1 MKTVRVVA
9 AVIKVVNENGE
20 PIIFATQRGYGE
32 FKDGWEFPGGKIEEG
47 EEPKRALEREIKEEL
62 NIDIRADKL
71 FDEVQKEYEEFVIKL
86 STYNCTV
93 LDFSEF
99 KLIEHQEFK
108 WMKKESLMTLDWVPT
123 DIPTVERLMNLNKS
137 KKITNKIIYS
147 EIKELLGTTEIEI
160 EIRQRSIVLNIISG
174 GEWYQKSLKTLP
186 ELKADLERFY
196 VNKLVIDELIL
207 KVDEE
212 RRKKS

>member
-1 MKTVRVVA
+1 MKKIIEVVGA
-9 AVIKVVNENGE
+9 ILENPNGD
-20 PIIFATQRGYGE
+20 IFCAMRP
-32 FKDGWEFPGGKIEEG
+32 KDKTFPGMWEFPGGKIEEG

-71 FDEVQKEYEEFVIKL
+71 FDKVQKEYEEFVIKL

-108 WMKKESLMTLDWVPT
+108 WMKKESLMSLDWVPT
-123 DIPTVERLMNLNKS
+123 DIPTVEKLVNLNKS
-137 KKITNKIIYS
+137 KKIANKIIYS

-160 EIRQRSIVLNIISG
+160 EIRPRSIVLNIISG
-174 GEWYQKSLKTLP
+174 GEWYQKSLKTLL

>member
-1 MKTVRVVA
+1 MKKIIEVVGA
-9 AVIKVVNENGE
+9 ILETPNGD
-20 PIIFATQRGYGE
+20 IFCAMRP
-32 FKDGWEFPGGKIEEG
+32 KDKTFPGMWEFPGGKIEEG

-108 WMKKESLMTLDWVPT
+108 WMKKESLMSLDWVPT
-123 DIPTVERLMNLNKS
+123 DIPTVEKLVNLNKS
-137 KKITNKIIYS
+137 KKIANKIIYS

-160 EIRQRSIVLNIISG
+160 EIRPRSIVLNIISG
-174 GEWYQKSLKTLP
+174 GEWYQKSLKTLL

>member
-1 MKTVRVVA
+1 MKKIIEVVGA
-9 AVIKVVNENGE
+9 ILENPNGD
-20 PIIFATQRGYGE
+20 IFCAMRP
-32 FKDGWEFPGGKIEEG
+32 KDKTFPGMWEFPGGKIEEG

-108 WMKKESLMTLDWVPT
+108 WMKKESLMTLNWVPT
-123 DIPTVERLMNLNKS
+123 DIPTVEKLVNLNKS
-137 KKITNKIIYS
+137 KKIANKIIYS

-160 EIRQRSIVLNIISG
+160 EIRPRSIVLNIISG
-174 GEWYQKSLKTLP
+174 GEWYQKSLKTLL

>member
-1 MKTVRVVA
+1 MKKIIEVVGA
-9 AVIKVVNENGE
+9 ILENPNGD
-20 PIIFATQRGYGE
+20 IFCAMRP
-32 FKDGWEFPGGKIEEG
+32 KDKTFPGMWEFPGGKIEEG

-86 STYNCTV
+86 STYSCTV

-99 KLIEHQEFK
+99 RLIEHQDFK
-108 WMKKESLMTLDWVPT
+108 WMKKELLMTLDWVPT
-123 DIPTVERLMNLNKS
+123 DIPTVERLINLNKS
-137 KKITNKIIYS
+137 KKIVNKIIYS

-160 EIRQRSIVLNIISG
+160 EIRPRSIVLNIISG

-186 ELKADLERFY
+186 ELKVDLERFY

>member
-1 MKTVRVVA
+1 MKKIIEVVGA
-9 AVIKVVNENGE
+9 ILENPNGD
-20 PIIFATQRGYGE
+20 IFCAMRP
-32 FKDGWEFPGGKIEEG
+32 KDKTFPGMWEFPGGKIEEG

-62 NIDIRADKL
+62 NIDIRADKV
-71 FDEVQKEYEEFVIKL
+71 FDEVQKEYEEFIIKL

-99 KLIEHQEFK
+99 KLVEHQEFK
-108 WMKKESLMTLDWVPT
+108 WIKKESLMTLDWVPT
-123 DIPTVERLMNLNKS
+123 DIPTVEKLMDLNKS

-160 EIRQRSIVLNIISG
+160 EIRPRSILLNIISG
-174 GEWYQKSLKTLP
+174 GEWYQKSLKTLA

-196 VNKLVIDELIL
+196 INKLVIDELIL
-207 KVDEE
+207 KVDKE
-212 RRKKS
+212 RKKKS

>member
-1 MKTVRVVA
+1 MKKIIEVVGA
-9 AVIKVVNENGE
+9 ILENPNGD
-20 PIIFATQRGYGE
+20 IFCAMRP
-32 FKDGWEFPGGKIEEG
+32 KDKTFPGMWEFPGGKIEEG

-123 DIPTVERLMNLNKS
+123 DIPTVEKLMNLNKS
-137 KKITNKIIYS
+137 KKIANKIIYS

-160 EIRQRSIVLNIISG
+160 EIRPRSIVLNIISG
-174 GEWYQKSLKTLP
+174 GEWYQKSLKTLL

>member
-1 MKTVRVVA
+1 MKKIIEVVGA
-9 AVIKVVNENGE
+9 ILENSNGD
-20 PIIFATQRGYGE
+20 IFCAMRP
-32 FKDGWEFPGGKIEEG
+32 KDKTFPGMWEFPGGKIEEG

-62 NIDIRADKL
+62 NIDIRADKV
-71 FDEVQKEYEEFVIKL
+71 FDEVQKEYEEFIIKL

-99 KLIEHQEFK
+99 KLVEHQEFK
-108 WMKKESLMTLDWVPT
+108 WIKKESLMTLDWVPT
-123 DIPTVERLMNLNKS
+123 DIPTVEKLMDLNKS

-160 EIRQRSIVLNIISG
+160 EIRPRSILLNIISG
-174 GEWYQKSLKTLP
+174 GEWYQKSLKTLA

-196 VNKLVIDELIL
+196 INKLVIDELIL
-207 KVDEE
+207 KVDKE

>member
-1 MKTVRVVA
+1 MKKIIEVVGA
-9 AVIKVVNENGE
+9 ILENPNGD
-20 PIIFATQRGYGE
+20 IFCAMRP
-32 FKDGWEFPGGKIEEG
+32 KDKTFPGMWEFPGGKIEEG

-123 DIPTVERLMNLNKS
+123 DIPTVEKLVNLNKS
-137 KKITNKIIYS
+137 KKIANKIIYS

-160 EIRQRSIVLNIISG
+160 EIRPRSIVLNIISG
-174 GEWYQKSLKTLP
+174 GEWYQKSLKTLL

>member
-1 MKTVRVVA
+1 MKKIIEVVGA
-9 AVIKVVNENGE
+9 ILENPNGD
-20 PIIFATQRGYGE
+20 IFCAMRP
-32 FKDGWEFPGGKIEEG
+32 KDKTFPGMWEFPGGKIEEG

-108 WMKKESLMTLDWVPT
+108 WMKKESLMSLDWVPT
-123 DIPTVERLMNLNKS
+123 DIPTVEKLVNLNKS
-137 KKITNKIIYS
+137 KKIANKIIYS

-160 EIRQRSIVLNIISG
+160 EIRPRSIVLNIISG
-174 GEWYQKSLKTLP
+174 GEWYQKSLKTLL

>member
-1 MKTVRVVA
+1 
-9 AVIKVVNENGE
+9 
-20 PIIFATQRGYGE
+20 
-32 FKDGWEFPGGKIEEG
+32 
-47 EEPKRALEREIKEEL
+47 ALEREIKEEL

-86 STYNCTV
+86 STYSCTV
-93 LDFSEF
+93 LDFSDF
-99 KLIEHQEFK
+99 KLVEHQDFK

-123 DIPTVERLMNLNKS
+123 DIPTVERLINLNKS
-137 KKITNKIIYS
+137 KKIVNKIIYS
-147 EIKELLGTTEIEI
+147 EIKEFLGTTEIEI
-160 EIRQRSIVLNIISG
+160 EIRPRSIVLNIISG

-186 ELKADLERFY
+186 ELKVDLERFY

>member
-1 MKTVRVVA
+1 MKKIIEVVGA
-9 AVIKVVNENGE
+9 ILENPNGD
-20 PIIFATQRGYGE
+20 IFCAMRP
-32 FKDGWEFPGGKIEEG
+32 KDKTFPGMWEFPGGKIEEG

-71 FDEVQKEYEEFVIKL
+71 FDKVQKEYEEFVIKL

-108 WMKKESLMTLDWVPT
+108 WMKKESLMSLDWVPT
-123 DIPTVERLMNLNKS
+123 DIPTVEKLVNLNKS
-137 KKITNKIIYS
+137 KKIANKIIYS

-160 EIRQRSIVLNIISG
+160 EIRPRSIVLNIISG
-174 GEWYQKSLKTLP
+174 GEWYQKSLKTLL

-196 VNKLVIDELIL
+196 INKLVIDELIL

>member
-1 MKTVRVVA
+1 MKKIIEVVGA
-9 AVIKVVNENGE
+9 ILENPNGD
-20 PIIFATQRGYGE
+20 IFCAMRP
-32 FKDGWEFPGGKIEEG
+32 KDKTFPGMWEFPGGKIEEG

-86 STYNCTV
+86 STYSCTV

-99 KLIEHQEFK
+99 RLIEHQEFK

-123 DIPTVERLMNLNKS
+123 DIPTVERLINLNKS
-137 KKITNKIIYS
+137 KKIVNKIIYS

-160 EIRQRSIVLNIISG
+160 EIRPRSIVLNIISG

-186 ELKADLERFY
+186 ELKVDLERFY